1 MNKMMTVI
9 LSATI
14 GGAIGYFVGKRMS
27 SNEYINYIH
36 GEEDESVTP
45 MSMKVSPDTSKIRND
60 YIKNEN
66 TGVYYESQEDKPDL
80 NDLASRYR
88 TDDDH
93 PIEDEPEE
101 PYVIT
106 YDEFSEIGTNY
117 TELIYYDE
125 DDTLVDDEDH
135 VLDIPSTV
143 GDCLSEFG
151 VGTDDINMVYVKN
164 PKTGKYYEVTRLYE
178 PYYPGII

>member
-14 GGAIGYFVGKRMS
+14 GGVVGYFVGKKHEVIEVRRAIEDSKDRITNKNIVERLNDIDRM
-27 SNEYINYIH
+27 NEI
-36 GEEDESVTP
+36 DTT
-45 MSMKVSPDTSKIRND
+45 SP
-60 YIKNEN
+60 
-66 TGVYYESQEDKPDL
+66 YEPPEDKPNL
-80 NDLASRYR
+80 EDLASRYR
-88 TDDDH
+88 TDDEH
-93 PIEDEPEE
+93 PTEDEPDE

-125 DDTLVDDEDH
+125 DDTLVDDTDR

-164 PKTGKYYEVTRLYE
+164 PKTGTYYEVTRVFE
-178 PYYPGII
+178 PYYPVD